1 MGGSIRGR
9 KNPIMFRNSR
19 KSPGAVRRVA
29 VAVLM
34 EACETRRLLSHGAGG
49 SATLTGGTLDVEGTR
64 RSDEIMVSVD
74 GTDATKLDVVING
87 TQVGQVNLADVT
99 GI

>member
-9 KNPIMFRNSR
+9 KNHIMFRNSR

-29 VAVLM
+29 ASASAGLM

-49 SATLTGGTLDVEGTR
+49 SAMLTGGTLDVEGTR
-64 RSDEIMVSVD
+64 RSDEIMISVH
-74 GTDATKLDVVING
+74 GTDATKLDLVIDG
-87 TQVGQVNLADVT
+87 AQVAQVNLA
-99 GI
+99 